1 MRWEEARELAE
12 RALAIAREAGADAEE
27 GFARSVLGLVLAY
40 LGEFETA
47 EAHLDEARRIGEALE
62 RPEDASRAYVHLGE
76 VRRLRGDLPGA
87 LEVMAAGLEAA
98 RQLGVE
104 ASYGRYFALNAAEDE
119 YELGHWD
126 AAQAR
131 IDRLAGA
138 SLTWS
143 ETLLRLTVSGQLA
156 ASRGEFERARA
167 WLDGGLRAAA
177 RVIGDGVDGLRRG
190 VRDRA
195 AAHGGRARAGAGD
208 RRGRAGTGER
218 A

>member
-1 MRWEEARELAE
+1 MVAQ
-12 RALAIAREAGADAEE
+12 EAGADAEE

-47 EAHLDEARRIGEALE
+47 EAHLEEARRIGEALE

-98 RQLGVE
+98 RRLGVE
-104 ASYGRYFALNAAEDE
+104 ASYGRYFALNAASDE

-126 AAQAR
+126 AAQER
-131 IDRLAGA
+131 IDRLAG
-138 SLTWS
+138 
-143 ETLLRLTVSGQLA
+143 RLADLERDAPAPHGLGPA
-156 ASRGEFERARA
+156 RRGPGRVRARSRVA
-167 WLDGGLRAAA
+167 RRGQRTAA
-177 RVIGDGVDGLRRG
+177 RVVGDRVDGLRRG

-195 AAHGGRARAGAGD
+195 AAHRGRARAGTGD
-208 RRGRAGTGER
+208 RRRRAR
-218 A
+218 ARARA